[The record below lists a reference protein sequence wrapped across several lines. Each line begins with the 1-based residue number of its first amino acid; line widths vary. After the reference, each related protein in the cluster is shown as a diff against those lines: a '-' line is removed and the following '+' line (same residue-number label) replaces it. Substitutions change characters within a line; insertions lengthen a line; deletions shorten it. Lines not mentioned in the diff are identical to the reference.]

1 MLWLNAF
8 FVFCYS
14 FCLNSLIDTTYMCTY
29 RYIYVTLY
37 EHMYIHICKY
47 ILKLLVFKGWAGD
60 VRTNTSHGTKETSIE
75 TCHTRH
81 SWLPDL
87 LHYFTCTYLIYC
99 LFILYTMCVL
109 FIIGK
114 DIQFW
119 YCTFSPLFYYWWGS

>member
-1 MLWLNAF
+1 
-8 FVFCYS
+8 
-14 FCLNSLIDTTYMCTY
+14 
-29 RYIYVTLY
+29 
-37 EHMYIHICKY
+37 MYIHICKY
-47 ILKLLVFKGWAGD
+47 ILKLIVFKGWAGD

-99 LFILYTMCVL
+99 LFILYTLCVL

-114 DIQFW
+114 DIQF
-119 YCTFSPLFYYWWGS
+119 